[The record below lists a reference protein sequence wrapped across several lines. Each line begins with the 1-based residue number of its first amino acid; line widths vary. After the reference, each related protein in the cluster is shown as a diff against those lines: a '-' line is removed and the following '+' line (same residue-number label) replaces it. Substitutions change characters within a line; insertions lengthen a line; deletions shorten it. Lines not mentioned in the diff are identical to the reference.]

1 MHLYLQQTVL
11 ISARQLP
18 LTFYFAVHLW
28 RGEVVPFVIVT
39 RLSLQR
45 PLEMGI
51 CHADTEVLSIIA
63 SILCGIY
70 A

>member
-1 MHLYLQQTVL
+1 MEK
-11 ISARQLP
+11 
-18 LTFYFAVHLW
+18 
-28 RGEVVPFVIVT
+28 RGRSICIVT

-51 CHADTEVLSIIA
+51 CHADTEMLSIIA
-63 SILCGIY
+63 SLLYIIY